1 MNKTMRYFIYLT
13 LLYIFPA
20 PLSAADEAATGI
32 DHSHLSQHVLN
43 KALAGYDF
51 AKKNSTVSDNNLI
64 TIIDFDLPS
73 YIPRAFVYN
82 IKTKHVIFEALVAH
96 GKGSGRGAYATSFSN
111 QNNSDATSLGV
122 FVTKNIYTGKHGTA
136 MRLEGLEHGLN
147 DHAMQRDVVIHSAWY
162 VSKTFAKEHHR
173 VGNSWGCFAFSKEAK
188 DKLISLIGSNSVIF
202 AYDKS
207 EDQDQNLAG
216 DTATNE

>member
-1 MNKTMRYFIYLT
+1 MAAMVKSIFYLVLFSLISIT
-13 LLYIFPA
+13 PSTFAINGG
-20 PLSAADEAATGI
+20 GI

-43 KALAGYDF
+43 KALAGYKF
-51 AKKNSTVSDNNLI
+51 AKKNSSVNNSDLI

-82 IKTKHVIFEALVAH
+82 MKTKHVIFEALVAH

-111 QNNSDATSLGV
+111 QPNSDATSLGV

-207 EDQDQNLAG
+207 EERDQNLT
-216 DTATNE
+216 DSIATNE